1 MLESLNL
8 RFITGRL
15 SMMNIVDEVLME
27 LFRIFRYI
35 EYEYSVVDS
44 RKITD
49 WLRGLYELLVKR
61 EWAARYFRYMP
72 S

>member
-15 SMMNIVDEVLME
+15 SIDIIDEVLRG
-27 LFRIFRYI
+27 LFSLLRHI

-44 RKITD
+44 TKVNVH
-49 WLRGLYELLVKR
+49 VKLKVN
-61 EWAARYFRYMP
+61 FHV
-72 S
+72 

>member
-49 WLRGLYELLVKR
+49 WLRGAL
-61 EWAARYFRYMP
+61 
-72 S
+72 

>member
-1 MLESLNL
+1 
-8 RFITGRL
+8 
-15 SMMNIVDEVLME
+15 MMNIVDEVLME

-61 EWAARYFRYMP
+61 EWTARYFRYMP